1 MLGVTCPAV
10 PPPVKIIRLIITSR
24 LEYVLFLHT
33 SNIIKIISILYFLK
47 EIGQVAKLWRNLQTS
62 QKFEGSKMNDK
73 KDEFKEC
80 IAREFEEIVREE
92 EEFLENDTSLVV
104 PEGTKEAVLAR
115 VREQIRAYEME
126 QAEKEA
132 KEREEAINHLSEED
146 REALELGRK
155 MLKAEIGQN
164 DPEESSGKKVRRKK
178 RPLKMYLALA
188 AVIVCVLAM
197 GITSMGGPERI
208 VRMMTQDVGDR
219 EVEYTVKGENV
230 KTIENEDEEKAYQEI
245 RDTFN
250 TDIVKVI
257 ICLSDMTFDSMN
269 LEKDK
274 QVAEMYYNYKGKT
287 IAYIINAPY
296 RENSL
301 GIDFEDSVEKE
312 YTKKIN
318 DCEIKITIYKIDG
331 EKIPG
336 CVAKFKYNNIEYLL
350 SGTMKQQDFEKI
362 INNLFFSK

>member
-1 MLGVTCPAV
+1 
-10 PPPVKIIRLIITSR
+10 
-24 LEYVLFLHT
+24 
-33 SNIIKIISILYFLK
+33 
-47 EIGQVAKLWRNLQTS
+47 
-62 QKFEGSKMNDK
+62 MNDK

-80 IAREFEEIVREE
+80 IAREFEEIAREE

-126 QAEKEA
+126 QAEKDA
-132 KEREEAINHLSEED
+132 KEREEAVNHLSEED

-155 MLKAEIGQN
+155 MLKAGIGQD
-164 DPEESSGKKVRRKK
+164 DPEEPSGKKVRRKK
-178 RPLKMYLALA
+178 KPLKMYLALA

-208 VRMMTQDVGDR
+208 VRMMTQNVGDR
-219 EVEYTVKGENV
+219 EVEYTVKGEKV
-230 KTIENEDEEKAYQEI
+230 KTIESEDEEKAYQEI

-274 QVAEMYYNYKGKT
+274 QVAEMYYNYEGKT

-318 DCEIKITIYKIDG
+318 GCEIKITIYKIDG

-336 CVAKFKYNNIEYLL
+336 CVAKFKYNNIDYLL

-362 INNLFFSK
+362 INNLIFP

>member
-1 MLGVTCPAV
+1 
-10 PPPVKIIRLIITSR
+10 
-24 LEYVLFLHT
+24 
-33 SNIIKIISILYFLK
+33 
-47 EIGQVAKLWRNLQTS
+47 
-62 QKFEGSKMNDK
+62 MNDK

-80 IAREFEEIVREE
+80 IAREFEEIAREE

-115 VREQIRAYEME
+115 VREQISAYEME
-126 QAEKEA
+126 QTRKETE
-132 KEREEAINHLSEED
+132 EREEAINHLSEED

-155 MLKAEIGQN
+155 MLKAGIGQK
-164 DPEESSGKKVRRKK
+164 DPEELSGKKVRRKK
-178 RPLKMYLALA
+178 KPLKMYLALA

-219 EVEYTVKGENV
+219 EVEYTVKGEKV

-274 QVAEMYYNYKGKT
+274 QVAEMYYNYEGKT
-287 IAYIINAPY
+287 IAYIINVPY

-318 DCEIKITIYKIDG
+318 GCEIKITIYKIDG

>member
-1 MLGVTCPAV
+1 
-10 PPPVKIIRLIITSR
+10 
-24 LEYVLFLHT
+24 
-33 SNIIKIISILYFLK
+33 
-47 EIGQVAKLWRNLQTS
+47 
-62 QKFEGSKMNDK
+62 MNDK

-80 IAREFEEIVREE
+80 IAREFEEIAREE

-126 QAEKEA
+126 QTRKEA
-132 KEREEAINHLSEED
+132 EEREEAINHLSEED

-155 MLKAEIGQN
+155 MLKAEIGQK
-164 DPEESSGKKVRRKK
+164 DPEEPSGKKVRRKK
-178 RPLKMYLALA
+178 KPLKMYLALA

-208 VRMMTQDVGDR
+208 VRMMTQNVGDR
-219 EVEYTVKGENV
+219 EVEYTVKGEKV

-274 QVAEMYYNYKGKT
+274 QVAEMYYNYEGKT
-287 IAYIINAPY
+287 IAYIINVPY

-318 DCEIKITIYKIDG
+318 GCEIKITIYKIDG

-362 INNLFFSK
+362 INNLFF

>member
-1 MLGVTCPAV
+1 
-10 PPPVKIIRLIITSR
+10 
-24 LEYVLFLHT
+24 
-33 SNIIKIISILYFLK
+33 
-47 EIGQVAKLWRNLQTS
+47 
-62 QKFEGSKMNDK
+62 MNDK

-80 IAREFEEIVREE
+80 IAREFEEIAREE

-126 QAEKEA
+126 QTRKETE
-132 KEREEAINHLSEED
+132 EREEAINHLSEED

-155 MLKAEIGQN
+155 MLKAGIGQN
-164 DPEESSGKKVRRKK
+164 DPEEPSGKKVRRKK
-178 RPLKMYLALA
+178 KPLKMYLALA

-219 EVEYTVKGENV
+219 EVEYTVKGEKV

-274 QVAEMYYNYKGKT
+274 QVAEMYYNYEGKT
-287 IAYIINAPY
+287 IAYIINVPY

-318 DCEIKITIYKIDG
+318 GCEIKITIYKIDG

>member
-1 MLGVTCPAV
+1 
-10 PPPVKIIRLIITSR
+10 
-24 LEYVLFLHT
+24 
-33 SNIIKIISILYFLK
+33 
-47 EIGQVAKLWRNLQTS
+47 
-62 QKFEGSKMNDK
+62 MNDK

-80 IAREFEEIVREE
+80 IAREFEEIAREE

-126 QAEKEA
+126 QTRKETE
-132 KEREEAINHLSEED
+132 EREEAINHLSEED

-155 MLKAEIGQN
+155 MLKAGIGKK
-164 DPEESSGKKVRRKK
+164 DPEEPSGKKVRRKK
-178 RPLKMYLALA
+178 KPLKMYLALA

-208 VRMMTQDVGDR
+208 VRMMTQNVGDR
-219 EVEYTVKGENV
+219 EVEYTVKGEKV

-257 ICLSDMTFDSMN
+257 ICSSDMTFDSMN

-318 DCEIKITIYKIDG
+318 GCEIKITIYKIDG

-362 INNLFFSK
+362 INNLIFP

>member
-1 MLGVTCPAV
+1 
-10 PPPVKIIRLIITSR
+10 
-24 LEYVLFLHT
+24 
-33 SNIIKIISILYFLK
+33 
-47 EIGQVAKLWRNLQTS
+47 
-62 QKFEGSKMNDK
+62 MNDK

-80 IAREFEEIVREE
+80 IAREFEEIAREE

-126 QAEKEA
+126 QARKEA
-132 KEREEAINHLSEED
+132 EEREEAINHLSEED
-146 REALELGRK
+146 REALELGRR
-155 MLKAEIGQN
+155 MLKAGIGQD
-164 DPEESSGKKVRRKK
+164 DPEEPSGKKVRRKK
-178 RPLKMYLALA
+178 KPLKMYLALA

-219 EVEYTVKGENV
+219 EVEYTVKGEKV

-274 QVAEMYYNYKGKT
+274 QVAEMYYNYEGKT
-287 IAYIINAPY
+287 IAYIINVPY

-318 DCEIKITIYKIDG
+318 GCEIKITIYKIDG

>member
-1 MLGVTCPAV
+1 
-10 PPPVKIIRLIITSR
+10 
-24 LEYVLFLHT
+24 
-33 SNIIKIISILYFLK
+33 
-47 EIGQVAKLWRNLQTS
+47 
-62 QKFEGSKMNDK
+62 MNDK

-80 IAREFEEIVREE
+80 IAREFEEIAREE

-126 QAEKEA
+126 QAEKDA
-132 KEREEAINHLSEED
+132 KEREEAISHLSEED

-155 MLKAEIGQN
+155 MLKAGIGQN
-164 DPEESSGKKVRRKK
+164 DPEEPSGKKVRRKK
-178 RPLKMYLALA
+178 KPLKMYLALA

-208 VRMMTQDVGDR
+208 VRMMTQNVGDR
-219 EVEYTVKGENV
+219 EVEYTVKGEKV
-230 KTIENEDEEKAYQEI
+230 KTIENEDEEKAYQKI

-257 ICLSDMTFDSMN
+257 LCLSDMTFDSMN

-274 QVAEMYYNYKGKT
+274 QVAEMYYNYEGKT

-296 RENSL
+296 RENSW

-318 DCEIKITIYKIDG
+318 GCEIKITIYKIDG
-331 EKIPG
+331 EEIPG

-362 INNLFFSK
+362 INNLIFP

>member
-1 MLGVTCPAV
+1 
-10 PPPVKIIRLIITSR
+10 
-24 LEYVLFLHT
+24 
-33 SNIIKIISILYFLK
+33 
-47 EIGQVAKLWRNLQTS
+47 
-62 QKFEGSKMNDK
+62 MNDK

-80 IAREFEEIVREE
+80 IAREFEEIAREE

-126 QAEKEA
+126 QARKEA
-132 KEREEAINHLSEED
+132 EERQEAINHLSEED

-155 MLKAEIGQN
+155 MLKAGIGQK
-164 DPEESSGKKVRRKK
+164 DPEEPSGKKVRRKK
-178 RPLKMYLALA
+178 KPLKMYLALA

-219 EVEYTVKGENV
+219 EVEYTVKGEKV

-274 QVAEMYYNYKGKT
+274 QVAEMYYNYEGKT
-287 IAYIINAPY
+287 IAYIINVPY

-318 DCEIKITIYKIDG
+318 GCEIKITIYKIDG

>member
-1 MLGVTCPAV
+1 
-10 PPPVKIIRLIITSR
+10 
-24 LEYVLFLHT
+24 
-33 SNIIKIISILYFLK
+33 
-47 EIGQVAKLWRNLQTS
+47 
-62 QKFEGSKMNDK
+62 MNDK

-80 IAREFEEIVREE
+80 IAREFEEIAREE

-126 QAEKEA
+126 QTRKETE
-132 KEREEAINHLSEED
+132 EREEAINHLSEED

-155 MLKAEIGQN
+155 MLKAGIGQK
-164 DPEESSGKKVRRKK
+164 DPEEPSGKKVRRKK
-178 RPLKMYLALA
+178 KPLKMYLALA
-188 AVIVCVLAM
+188 AVIVCVMAM

-208 VRMMTQDVGDR
+208 VRMMTQNVGDR
-219 EVEYTVKGENV
+219 EVEYTVKGEKV

-257 ICLSDMTFDSMN
+257 ICSSDMTFDSMN

-318 DCEIKITIYKIDG
+318 GCEIKITIYKIDG

-362 INNLFFSK
+362 INNLIFP

>member
-1 MLGVTCPAV
+1 
-10 PPPVKIIRLIITSR
+10 
-24 LEYVLFLHT
+24 
-33 SNIIKIISILYFLK
+33 
-47 EIGQVAKLWRNLQTS
+47 
-62 QKFEGSKMNDK
+62 MNDK

-336 CVAKFKYNNIEYLL
+336 CVAKFKYNNY
-350 SGTMKQQDFEKI
+350 K
-362 INNLFFSK
+362 

>member
-1 MLGVTCPAV
+1 
-10 PPPVKIIRLIITSR
+10 
-24 LEYVLFLHT
+24 
-33 SNIIKIISILYFLK
+33 
-47 EIGQVAKLWRNLQTS
+47 
-62 QKFEGSKMNDK
+62 MNDK

-80 IAREFEEIVREE
+80 IAREFEEIAREE

-126 QAEKEA
+126 QTRKETE
-132 KEREEAINHLSEED
+132 EREEAINHLSEED

-155 MLKAEIGQN
+155 MLKAGIGQK
-164 DPEESSGKKVRRKK
+164 DPEEPSGKKVRRKK
-178 RPLKMYLALA
+178 KPLKMYLALA

-219 EVEYTVKGENV
+219 EVEYTVKGEKV
-230 KTIENEDEEKAYQEI
+230 KTIENEDEEKAYQKI

-257 ICLSDMTFDSMN
+257 LCLSDMTFDSMN

-274 QVAEMYYNYKGKT
+274 QVAEMYYNYERKT

-318 DCEIKITIYKIDG
+318 GCEIKITIYKIDG

-362 INNLFFSK
+362 INNLIFP

>member
-1 MLGVTCPAV
+1 
-10 PPPVKIIRLIITSR
+10 
-24 LEYVLFLHT
+24 
-33 SNIIKIISILYFLK
+33 
-47 EIGQVAKLWRNLQTS
+47 
-62 QKFEGSKMNDK
+62 MNDK

-80 IAREFEEIVREE
+80 IAREFEEIAREE

-126 QAEKEA
+126 QTRKETE
-132 KEREEAINHLSEED
+132 EREEAINHLSEED

-155 MLKAEIGQN
+155 MLKAGIGQN
-164 DPEESSGKKVRRKK
+164 DPEEPSGKKVRRKK
-178 RPLKMYLALA
+178 KPLKMYLALA
-188 AVIVCVLAM
+188 AVIVCVMAM

-219 EVEYTVKGENV
+219 EVEYTVKGEKV
-230 KTIENEDEEKAYQEI
+230 KTIENEDEEKAYQKI

-257 ICLSDMTFDSMN
+257 LCLSDMTFDSMN

-274 QVAEMYYNYKGKT
+274 QVAEMYYNYEGKT

-312 YTKKIN
+312 YTKKN
-318 DCEIKITIYKIDG
+318 
-331 EKIPG
+331 
-336 CVAKFKYNNIEYLL
+336 
-350 SGTMKQQDFEKI
+350 
-362 INNLFFSK
+362 